1 MFRRTC
7 CIRRWNLDDQCRM
20 HCRRN
25 LRVVVDFV
33 FVDSDNVD
41 DYYGIIVVIQMAVL
55 GEEILAMMIRIWLQ
69 TLVVV
74 VVVSSLDSSATEC
87 DASP

>member
-1 MFRRTC
+1 
-7 CIRRWNLDDQCRM
+7 
-20 HCRRN
+20 
-25 LRVVVDFV
+25 V

-41 DYYGIIVVIQMAVL
+41 DDYGIIVVIQMAVL